1 MWSLIRKHLMEKDD
15 DQKNFL
21 FHFAYAWS
29 GFAML
34 YLFGVTFFHIPEKNQ
49 HIVDTAV
56 GFLLGTI
63 IAGFIGYFYGSSH
76 GSKDKDETLK
86 EVVEDGL
93 IKGVANELT
102 K

>member
-1 MWSLIRKHLMEKDD
+1 MEIDD
-15 DQKNFL
+15 NQKNFL
-21 FHFAYAWS
+21 FHFAYVWS
-29 GFAML
+29 VFTML
-34 YLFGVTFFHIPEKNQ
+34 YIAGVTFFTIPEKNQ
-49 HIVDTAV
+49 HIVDTSV

-63 IAGFIGYFYGSSH
+63 VAGFIGYFYGSSH

-93 IKGVANELT
+93 TKGVINELT